1 MAAPSPQQLRDLALD
16 LAVEER
22 KLDALVDSLAALGVV
37 AGDRLRVDAAALR
50 LQSLYT
56 GIERCFLQ
64 VSRVLNGGTPDGGD
78 WHRRLLERMGQPT
91 EERPAVLREASIAS
105 LQELLRFRHLVRH
118 LYAYELQPEPV
129 ERLRTL
135 ALTLWPEVRGELNA
149 FQSWLTGPWASPS
162 RIDG

>member
-1 MAAPSPQQLRDLALD
+1 MAAPSPQRLRDLALD

-22 KLDALVDSLAALGVV
+22 KLDGLVDSLAALGDV
-37 AGDRLRVDAAALR
+37 AGDRLRIDAAALR
-50 LQSLYT
+50 LQSFYT

-64 VSRVLNGGTPDGGD
+64 ISRVLHGGTHDRGD

-91 EERPAVLREASIAS
+91 QERPAVLPEASIAS

-129 ERLRTL
+129 ERLRIL
-135 ALTLWPEVRGELNA
+135 SIALWPKVQAELNV
-149 FQSWLTGPWASPS
+149 FQGWLTSPWE
-162 RIDG
+162 

>member
-22 KLDALVDSLAALGVV
+22 KLDALVDSLAALGDV
-37 AGDRLRVDAAALR
+37 AGDRLRIDAAALR
-50 LQSLYT
+50 LQSFFT

-64 VSRVLNGGTPDGGD
+64 ISRVLNGGTPDGQD

-118 LYAYELQPEPV
+118 LYAYELQQEPV

-135 ALTLWPEVRGELNA
+135 ALSLWPELRGELNA
-149 FQSWLTGPWASPS
+149 FRGWLTGPLA
-162 RIDG
+162 

>member
-56 GIERCFLQ
+56 GIERCSLQ

-129 ERLRTL
+129 ERLRIL
-135 ALTLWPEVRGELNA
+135 SIALWPKVQAELNV
-149 FQSWLTGPWASPS
+149 FQGWLTSPWE
-162 RIDG
+162 

>member
-16 LAVEER
+16 LAVEAR
-22 KLDALVDSLAALGVV
+22 KLAALVDSLAALGEVS
-37 AGDRLRVDAAALR
+37 GDRLRIDAAALR
-50 LQSLYT
+50 LQIFST

-64 VSRVLNGGTPDGGD
+64 ISRVLNGGTPDGQD

-91 EERPAVLREASIAS
+91 EERPALLREASIAS

-135 ALTLWPEVRGELNA
+135 ALALWPEVRGELNT
-149 FQSWLTGPWASPS
+149 FQGWLTSPWA
-162 RIDG
+162 